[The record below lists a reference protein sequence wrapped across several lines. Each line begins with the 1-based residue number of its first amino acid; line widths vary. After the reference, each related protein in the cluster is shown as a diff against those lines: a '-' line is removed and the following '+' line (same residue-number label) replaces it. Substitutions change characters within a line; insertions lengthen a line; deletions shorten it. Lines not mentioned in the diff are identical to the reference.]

1 MEPIEPLS
9 FKEIV
14 ANKKSAPKAP
24 AYLWQD
30 LALKIE
36 RELHV
41 PAFKRNSIFKV
52 CRDYPRSLIERCL
65 ADTKE
70 LCKSGEQWKYFLK
83 IVMSSEQDRSEGRD
97 GQPRTVPHN

>member
-1 MEPIEPLS
+1 MDPIEPMS
-9 FKEIV
+9 FKKILD
-14 ANKKSAPKAP
+14 NKKSGVKPP

-52 CRDYPRSLIERCL
+52 CRDYPRTVIERCL

-70 LCKSGEQWKYFLK
+70 LCTQGEQWKYFLK
-83 IVMSSEQDRSEGRD
+83 LVMLSDQVRSEARD
-97 GQPRTVPHN
+97 GQPRKEPRS